1 MTQPEKAQKFYRR
14 YRVSYSNM
22 GSWNI
27 AVNLLFPLPLLVL
40 FLLSIPL
47 PGFLSRTGLRG
58 YLLKILDAVIFI
70 KIYSGVT
77 VYAFATTIS
86 TILFAVTTHEVYLAS
101 HKQRNAIHVT
111 EREQF
116 KCVRW
121 RLERNFWISLLSLT
135 LWVIL
140 YRFRTLIKEIEEERC
155 LNLSLR
161 SQLEKDTKKTK

>member
-1 MTQPEKAQKFYRR
+1 
-14 YRVSYSNM
+14 M

-47 PGFLSRTGLRG
+47 PAFLSKTGLRG
-58 YLLKILDAVIFI
+58 YILKILDAIIFI

-86 TILFAVTTHEVYLAS
+86 AILFAVTTHEVYLAS
-101 HKQRNAIHVT
+101 HKQRSALHVT

-116 KCVRW
+116 KCIRW

-135 LWVIL
+135 LWIIL
-140 YRFRTLIKEIEEERC
+140 YRFRILIKETEEER
-155 LNLSLR
+155 LLVISLKA
-161 SQLEKDTKKTK
+161 QLEKDTKKTK